1 MAFLSFYSTRRP
13 RQYNHKPIYWDPR
26 REALDDRVLKIKKE
40 MGLVESDEE
49 YKSHIKGSFVEGT
62 THLKKRIENGE
73 TPKGRVYTNMKL
85 AVALVLLLVLLWFM
99 FIK

>member
-1 MAFLSFYSTRRP
+1 MAFFSFYSTRRP

-26 REALDDRVLKIKKE
+26 REALDDRVLKVKKE

-49 YKSHIKGSFVEGT
+49 YKPHIKGSFVEGT
-62 THLKKRIENGE
+62 THLKKRVDKGE
-73 TPKGRVYTNMKL
+73 TSKERVYANMKL
-85 AVALVLLLVLLWFM
+85 VVALVLLLVLLWFM